1 MRKPKRFSNLNKPD
15 RSAQALAALDG
26 RGDTKRTAD
35 VVTSRKES
43 ASAKRDDEHEDDEY
57 EQGFRLTL
65 RLHRIEEELRG
76 PIAPYRKRAL
86 EREVQI
92 IHNWITS
99 PMRRKAAEWHRPL
112 WRAAWRVH
120 QQNPDISLAR
130 LLDDSAVSAAH
141 EGISRKSAHEF
152 LARVG
157 FGRRK
162 PGRPKKIPK

>member
-1 MRKPKRFSNLNKPD
+1 MRKPKRFSTLNKPD
-15 RSAQALAALDG
+15 KSAQALAALDG
-26 RGDTKRTAD
+26 RRDNEQTAD
-35 VVTSRKES
+35 VVTSRKER
-43 ASAKRDDEHEDDEY
+43 ASAKSDDEY

-76 PIAPYRKRAL
+76 PIALYRKRTL
-86 EREVQI
+86 EREAQI

-112 WRAAWRVH
+112 WRAALRVH

-162 PGRPKKIPK
+162 PGRPKKTP